1 MTIFDTTTNTQAALN
16 QATLSQGI
24 AQGDTSSFQSN
35 PTLREHVAFSMQ
47 QYLKQMQGQPLND
60 VYDLVLSQVEEPLLR
75 AIMEHTRNN
84 QTKAAKVLGLNRG
97 TLRKKLKR
105 YNLL

>member
-1 MTIFDTTTNTQAALN
+1 MTIFDNNQTQESVTGSNFNPN
-16 QATLSQGI
+16 Q
-24 AQGDTSSFQSN
+24 TSSS
-35 PTLREHVAFSMQ
+35 TLREHVAVSMNN
-47 QYLKQMQGQPLND
+47 YLKQMNGQPLNE
-60 VYDLVLSQVEEPLLR
+60 VYDLVLTQVEEPLLR

-84 QTKAAKVLGLNRG
+84 QTKAAQVLGLNRG

>member
-1 MTIFDTTTNTQAALN
+1 MTIFDTTTN
-16 QATLSQGI
+16 QATLSQ
-24 AQGDTSSFQSN
+24 ASLNQSQSESTSFQSN
-35 PTLREHVAFSMQ
+35 PTLREHVAISMQ

-60 VYDLVLSQVEEPLLR
+60 VYDLVLTQVEEPLLR

>member
-1 MTIFDTTTNTQAALN
+1 MTIFDNNQTQEAVASTNNFATNTNA
-16 QATLSQGI
+16 
-24 AQGDTSSFQSN
+24 N
-35 PTLREHVAFSMQ
+35 PTLREHVALSMQ
-47 QYLKQMQGQPLND
+47 SYLKQMNGQPLNE
-60 VYDLVLSQVEEPLLR
+60 VYDLVLTQVEEPLLR

-84 QTKAAKVLGLNRG
+84 QTKAAQVLGLNRG